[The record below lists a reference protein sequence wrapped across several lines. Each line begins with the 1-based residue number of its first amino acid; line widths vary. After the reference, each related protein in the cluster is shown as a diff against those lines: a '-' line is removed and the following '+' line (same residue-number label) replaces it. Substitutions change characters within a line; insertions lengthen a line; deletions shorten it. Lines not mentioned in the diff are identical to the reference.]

1 MDLMG
6 APLTN
11 SCRRPRYQE
20 SDALLSLPFYLG
32 VAGMIPTARIERSL
46 LLPLAHLVRVSEV
59 IPTAAVER
67 PLSEVGVPG
76 AKESPH

>member
-1 MDLMG
+1 MG
-6 APLTN
+6 LDDA
-11 SCRRPRYQE
+11 RRGPGPRYHFTWDGWDDPNCAQE
-20 SDALLSLPFYLG
+20 GRLAAPD
-32 VAGMIPTARIERSL
+32 
-46 LLPLAHLVRVSEV
+46 PLHFSAPSPITHIVRVSEV